1 MTFMQKY
8 GVLIASVVLALIVG
22 AAGIA
27 KLMGVP
33 MVHQSFAILG
43 LPSWFGYFI
52 GAAEVAGAVGLFI
65 PPLSRL
71 AALGLAIIGA
81 GAVYFHLMHTPIS
94 AGVPAIVVLL
104 LAVFIALKGRGTVTV

>member
-1 MTFMQKY
+1 MTFFQKY
-8 GVLIASVVLALIVG
+8 GVLIASAVLALIVG

-33 MVHQSFAILG
+33 MVHQSFGILG

-65 PPLSRL
+65 PSLSRL
-71 AALGLAIIGA
+71 AAGGLAIIGA
-81 GAVYFHLMHTPIS
+81 GAVYFHVMHTPLSQGI
-94 AGVPAIVVLL
+94 PAMVVLA
-104 LAVFIALKGRGTVTV
+104 LAIFIAVKRRAL